1 LWTERL
7 KPHLRCRRRSLQPAM
22 LFDVFIKLLRENRPD
37 FATFFTNHVA
47 AAMHRY
53 WAARFPSGDVPE
65 EWSKKFDREI
75 DNAMET
81 VDRMMRRL
89 KAFVDADP
97 AYKLV
102 VTTALGQAGV
112 PFRATAGF
120 VSLSDV
126 GRFMHRL
133 GVPPEAWCEK
143 YAMAPCKSVIVD
155 PEYADVLEER
165 LLGININ
172 DKPMLKSDKEIAPL
186 SFDRSDDSSFHF
198 FFYMEDYEG
207 PAVARFGNDLVSF
220 DEIGF
225 GHTPHQDGVACTG
238 RHSAS
243 GSMFIYDPARPMTCP
258 DRPMISTLQV
268 APAILDAF
276 AVSPPPY
283 MQRPDPSLLDAS
295 IATPRHIY
303 TVDSPQRQRQLE
315 RID

>member
-1 LWTERL
+1 
-7 KPHLRCRRRSLQPAM
+7 
-22 LFDVFIKLLRENRPD
+22 
-37 FATFFTNHVA
+37 
-47 AAMHRY
+47 
-53 WAARFPSGDVPE
+53 VPE
-65 EWSKKFDREI
+65 EWLKKFDGEI
-75 DNAMET
+75 DNAMEI

-89 KAFVDADP
+89 QAFVDADP

-112 PFRATAGF
+112 PFHATAGF

-133 GVPPEAWCEK
+133 GLPPEAWCEK

-186 SFDRSDDSSFHF
+186 SFDRNDDSSFHF
-198 FFYMEDYEG
+198 FFYMEDYDG

-243 GSMFIYDPARPMTCP
+243 GSMFVYDPATPTTCP
-258 DRPMISTLQV
+258 DRPLISTLQV

-276 AVSPPPY
+276 AISPPPY
-283 MQRPDPSLLDAS
+283 MQRPIQRCWMPPSPPPGRFTRSIRRSGSGSWSGSTRAS
-295 IATPRHIY
+295 LPTSRR
-303 TVDSPQRQRQLE
+303 RQPEPADCGYWMTILGALAARAA
-315 RID
+315 RFCSTFAHTASAMAR